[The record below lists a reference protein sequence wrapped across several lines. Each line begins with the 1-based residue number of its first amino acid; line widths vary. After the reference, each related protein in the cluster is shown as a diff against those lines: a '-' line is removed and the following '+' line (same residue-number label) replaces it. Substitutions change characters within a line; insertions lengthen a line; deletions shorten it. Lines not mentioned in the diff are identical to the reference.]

1 MIKPTIGTYTIYTKS
16 DCIFCD
22 KVKELLKNE
31 KIVIVSCD
39 EMLKNDEKKKHFLE
53 IMDIFT
59 MKANMKPHRTFPFVF
74 KDDQFI
80 GGFDDTKKV
89 YVNWQIQTDD
99 F

>member
-53 IMDIFT
+53 ILKVFLESQH
-59 MKANMKPHRTFPFVF
+59 NRETFFYNNNGL
-74 KDDQFI
+74 I
-80 GGFDDTKKV
+80 
-89 YVNWQIQTDD
+89 
-99 F
+99 